1 MKLFALNTFRMA
13 KKNKGSFLGAVFVI
27 AIGIFVFVAMID
39 TLQNLKGQ
47 VDSYYEKNA
56 LADVFAE
63 VSGISSVQLEA
74 LEELPGIKKA
84 SGRLTKDVR
93 ILAEGQTEMASV
105 HLLSAGDEEEEAE
118 SLNRMTRTTAKN
130 TAGTRDMIWL
140 GKRMIDACG
149 YEPGDTLRLLIGGI
163 SHEFVLAG
171 TVSTPDSI
179 YSIPP
184 GGAMVPDGETYDIA
198 CIEKKRMEELT
209 GSGDMLTELGFL
221 LESGYTY
228 ENVRGSLSDALRQY
242 GLISLTDR
250 ADQASYDMVSGEVSE
265 LISMGTIL
273 PVMFLAISVF
283 MLYVVLK
290 KMVDRDQSLIG
301 TMKAFGLTDRELMA
315 SYLMLGVAAGVIGS
329 LIGDVLAI
337 PFGKYMFDM
346 YVEFFNLPDTVYHN
360 YIGTRIGGAALAAA
374 TGIGAVFLGVRDIL
388 KINPAQAMRQRMPDL
403 KRTGKLPDLFERH
416 LKLPAKMAFR
426 SLLRNP
432 FRACMIALAVGFPFS
447 MASVLF
453 SFRSVEDQM
462 YFDQFDKIQT
472 FDFEMTLDRYESPV
486 RAAESGLLLDGVE
499 DAEAVYSGAV
509 QLRNE
514 NRTEFAMLY
523 GLNKNSSMWKIMDIY
538 RNVFDPPSG
547 GVILNERI
555 AKKLHVKRGGRL
567 QVSIPGVTIRETTV
581 PVADVI
587 AESVGSGCYMELAS
601 MGDTFGISLPVNA
614 VLLKTEAGSRETVKQ
629 KIMETNR
636 VTGLV
641 DTGKIVKSYQ
651 EMMSSMMMMVNLFA
665 VLSVAAGGVLIYNIS
680 MINIRERV
688 TEFGTLKVLGQ
699 TEKEI
704 GLMMLLEHM
713 AAFFVGI
720 LMGFPGSIGLKVL
733 VEKIIVSDSYTID
746 LIVTPFA
753 YIEAFVIC
761 LGIAALAFLTEMK
774 FVKNIS
780 LTEVLK
786 ERE

>member
-105 HLLSAGDEEEEAE
+105 HLLSAGDEEEEAD

-130 TAGTRDMIWL
+130 TAGARDMIWL

-171 TVSTPDSI
+171 SVSTPDSI
-179 YSIPP
+179 YSIPS

-198 CIEKKRMEELT
+198 CIGKKRMEELT

-221 LESGYTY
+221 LEPGYTY
-228 ENVRGSLSDALRQY
+228 EDVRGSLSDILRQY

-273 PVMFLAISVF
+273 PVMFLSISVF

-388 KINPAQAMRQRMPDL
+388 KINPAQAMRQRTPDL

-426 SLLRNP
+426 SLLRKP
-432 FRACMIALAVGFPFS
+432 FRACLIALAVGFPFS

-472 FDFEMTLDRYESPV
+472 FDFELTLDRYESPV
-486 RAAESGLLLDGVE
+486 RAA
-499 DAEAVYSGAV
+499 
-509 QLRNE
+509 
-514 NRTEFAMLY
+514 
-523 GLNKNSSMWKIMDIY
+523 DI
-538 RNVFDPPSG
+538 V
-547 GVILNERI
+547 
-555 AKKLHVKRGGRL
+555 
-567 QVSIPGVTIRETTV
+567 
-581 PVADVI
+581 

-601 MGDTFGISLPVNA
+601 MGDTFGISLPANA
-614 VLLKTEAGSRETVKQ
+614 VLLKTEEGSRETVKQ

-641 DTGKIVKSYQ
+641 DTEKIVKSYR
-651 EMMSSMMMMVNLFA
+651 EMMGSMMMVNLFA

-720 LMGFPGSIGLKVL
+720 LMGFPGSFGLKVL
-733 VEKIIVSDSYTID
+733 VEKIIVSDSYTIE
-746 LIVTPFA
+746 LIVAPSA

-761 LGIAALAFLTEMK
+761 LGIAALAFLAEMK
-774 FVKNIS
+774 FVKNIG

>member
-1 MKLFALNTFRMA
+1 MA

-39 TLQNLKGQ
+39 TLKNLKGQ
-47 VDSYYEKNA
+47 VDSYYEKNG
-56 LADVFAE
+56 LADVFSE
-63 VSGISSVQLEA
+63 VSGISSVQLDG
-74 LEELPGIKKA
+74 LEKLPGIKKA

-93 ILAEGQTEMASV
+93 ILADGQTEMASV

-130 TAGTRDMIWL
+130 ISETQDMIWI
-140 GKRMIDACG
+140 GKRMMDACG

-209 GSGDMLTELGFL
+209 GSGAMFTELGFL
-221 LESGYTY
+221 LEPGYLY
-228 ENVRGSLSDALRQY
+228 ENVRGNLSDALRQY
-242 GLISLTDR
+242 GLISLTGR
-250 ADQASYDMVSGEVSE
+250 ADQESYNMVDGEIKE

-273 PVMFLAISVF
+273 PSMFLAISVF

-290 KMVDRDQSLIG
+290 KMVDRDQNLIG

-315 SYLMLGVAAGVIGS
+315 SYLMLGAAAGVTGS
-329 LIGDVLAI
+329 LIGSVLAI
-337 PFGKYMFDM
+337 PFGQYMFNM
-346 YVEFFNLPDTVYHN
+346 YVDFFNLPDTVYHN

-374 TGIGAVFLGVRDIL
+374 TGVGAVFLGVRDIL
-388 KINPAQAMRQRMPDL
+388 KINPAQAMRQRTPDL
-403 KRTGKLPDLFERH
+403 RRTGKLPDLFERH
-416 LKLPAKMAFR
+416 LKLPGKMAFR

-432 FRACMIALAVGFPFS
+432 FRACLIALAVGFPFS

-453 SFRSVEDQM
+453 SFRSVADQM
-462 YFDQFDKIQT
+462 YFDQFDMIQT
-472 FDFEMTLDRYESPV
+472 FDFELTLDRYESPV
-486 RAAESGLLLDGVE
+486 RAAESGLLLDGIE
-499 DAEAVYSGAV
+499 ETEAVYSGAV
-509 QLRNE
+509 QLQNE

-538 RNVFDPPSG
+538 RTVFDPPSG

-555 AKKLHVKRGGRL
+555 AEKLHVKRGGRIWI
-567 QVSIPGVTIRETTV
+567 SIPGITVRETTV

-587 AESVGSGCYMELAS
+587 AESVGSGCYIELAS
-601 MGDTFGISLPVNA
+601 LGDTFGIPVPANA
-614 VLLKTEAGSRETVKQ
+614 VLLKTAAAARETVKQ

-641 DTGKIVKSYQ
+641 DAGKIVKSYR
-651 EMMSSMMMMVNLFA
+651 ELMGSTMMMVNMFA
-665 VLSVAAGGVLIYNIS
+665 FLAVAAGGVLIYNIS

-699 TEKEI
+699 TEREI
-704 GLMMLLEHM
+704 GFMMLLEHM
-713 AAFFVGI
+713 TAFFAGI
-720 LMGFPGSIGLKVL
+720 LMGFPGSFGLKFL

-746 LIVTPFA
+746 LIVTPSA
-753 YIEAFVIC
+753 YMEAFLIC
-761 LGIAALAFLTEMK
+761 LGIAVLAFLAEMK

-780 LTEVLK
+780 LAEVLK